1 MRVAITG
8 STGLIGTAL
17 AQSLSASGTDV
28 VRLVRRDPAGDHEL
42 RWDPAAPAG
51 GLRAD
56 TLDGID
62 AVVHLSGA
70 PVASGR
76 WTPARKAEL
85 RDSRIGSTEA
95 IIGAMLA
102 APTPPPVLIASSAIG
117 WYGDTGDRAVDETA
131 PNGSGFLA
139 SLVRDWEAATAP
151 ASAAG
156 IRVANLRSGI
166 VLSSRGGMLP
176 RLLLPFRLGLGG
188 RFGTGTQYISWITL
202 ADHIRAVRF
211 LLDRSD
217 LSGPVNLTAP
227 APVTNAEL
235 TRALAAYL
243 HRPAILAVPS
253 AALRLALGEVS
264 AELLGSCRAL
274 PARLEQAG
282 FGFQFPA
289 IGPALAAAATNKA
302 RKADNSAG

>member
-17 AQSLSASGTDV
+17 ADELRAHGTDV
-28 VRLVRRDPAGDHEL
+28 IRLVRRDPASDQEL
-42 RWDPAAPAG
+42 RWDPSAADAG
-51 GLRAD
+51 LSPDA
-56 TLDGID
+56 LDGVD

-70 PVASGR
+70 PVASRR
-76 WTPARKAEL
+76 WTPARKEEL
-85 RDSRIGSTEA
+85 RASRIGSTSA
-95 IIGAMLA
+95 IIRAMLA
-102 APTPPPVLIASSAIG
+102 APAPPPVLIAGSAIG
-117 WYGDTGDRAVDETA
+117 WYGDTGDKAVDETA

-139 SLVRDWEAATAP
+139 MLVRDWEAATAP

-156 IRVANLRSGI
+156 IRVASLRSGI

-188 RFGTGTQYISWITL
+188 KFGDGTQYISWITL

-217 LSGPVNLTAP
+217 LSGPVNLTSPEP
-227 APVTNAEL
+227 ATNSEL
-235 TRALAAYL
+235 TRALAANL
-243 HRPAILAVPS
+243 HRPAMVTVPA

-264 AELLGSCRAL
+264 TELLSSCRAL

-282 FGFQFPA
+282 FTFQYAA
-289 IGPALAAAATNKA
+289 IGPALAAAA
-302 RKADNSAG
+302 ADKTSG